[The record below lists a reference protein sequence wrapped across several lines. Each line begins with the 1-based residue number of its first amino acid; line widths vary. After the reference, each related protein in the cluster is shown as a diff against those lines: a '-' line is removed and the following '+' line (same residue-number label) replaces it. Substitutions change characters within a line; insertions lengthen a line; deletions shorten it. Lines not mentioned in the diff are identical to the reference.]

1 MNANTAGNVSW
12 HVTYETHSTKIRA
25 AERSSMQNSFASSV
39 SWSKVVLT
47 IWSMVWKDGF
57 SPNCSAFFDF
67 SCCWPSTGLV
77 GALSWVESFVETAS
91 ECSGDSSDVRCLC
104 LRLRVRR
111 CRSWPGTASMA
122 SIGKLG
128 RHSSSLSESVL
139 LQLGVDKI
147 GGVLLKFVPASSS
160 VSSSVS
166 LSLIGLCLFLSL
178 SWGLPLGH
186 YIKFGQCRQ

>member
-25 AERSSMQNSFASSV
+25 AERSSMQNLFASSV

-139 LQLGVDKI
+139 LQLEI
-147 GGVLLKFVPASSS
+147 RPSFL
-160 VSSSVS
+160 
-166 LSLIGLCLFLSL
+166 LSLLFRFFVFDWSFCLFLSL

-186 YIKFGQCRQ
+186 YINFGQCRQLQ